1 MISLYIEVIYLAIGI
16 PSLIFY
22 VILIVSLLRH
32 SNKEVFGRPFY
43 RIFAVI
49 CAVDCLSYVTNTIS
63 TRFALCPTFNFL
75 YDGFNSAVAARILH
89 SVVFFC
95 SYFLTFGQSLIT
107 VNRFTAVTFPLKH
120 HKFWRKH
127 YIHCIAMALFLA
139 IAFSGYLVISE
150 AHFNKHDIEGTDL
163 YFFTFFMDDIT
174 FSIMGQPLML
184 TSIIA
189 ISISTLGVL
198 FQLTLNSITLVVLIR
213 KRKTINQTE
222 SDKQLLKT
230 EVNLFI
236 ISLAMFLISFT
247 MAAYNFTVTVLLFM
261 ESELIVGFIDNYL
274 WVSDLNNLSPPY
286 LLCFVSASARRAVFE
301 MFGLKKPKENA
312 TVQLFSRTMSSNH

>member
-49 CAVDCLSYVTNTIS
+49 CAV
-63 TRFALCPTFNFL
+63 
-75 YDGFNSAVAARILH
+75 
-89 SVVFFC
+89 
-95 SYFLTFGQSLIT
+95 
-107 VNRFTAVTFPLKH
+107 
-120 HKFWRKH
+120 FWRKH